1 MNNFLFGNDRFGFY
15 ETICGGTG
23 AGPGFNGTD
32 AIHSHMTNTRITD
45 PEILELRYPVRLE
58 RFVIRK
64 NSGGNGKWKGGA
76 GVVRQILFKEK
87 VEVNI
92 LSQHRIEEPYG
103 LAGGSPGKRGK
114 QKLITAQGQEIILK
128 GMDSVSAGVGDRI
141 VIETPGG
148 GGYGKQKAPK

>member
-1 MNNFLFGNDRFGFY
+1 MVNGKEAMELFGIF
-15 ETICGGTG
+15 
-23 AGPGFNGTD
+23 
-32 AIHSHMTNTRITD
+32 
-45 PEILELRYPVRLE
+45 
-58 RFVIRK
+58 
-64 NSGGNGKWKGGA
+64 
-76 GVVRQILFKEK
+76 LFKEN
-87 VEVNI
+87 VEANI

-128 GMDSVSAGVGDRI
+128 GMDSISAGVGDRI